1 MSGPTIEQRLAR
13 LEAAEAIRALK
24 ARYAALADAKY
35 RPDYT
40 RVSEDTM
47 RRVAWEQALCFTD
60 DAIWEGGRGFGD
72 SLAGR
77 SQLHDW
83 FQRSPWCFA
92 VHYYGSPQLDID
104 EDRAQGVW
112 RLWQLALREDNRDA
126 VLLAA
131 TTHEDYRREADGAW
145 RCCRMRFAGIHM
157 TSLGQGPMPLVATLA
172 ALDARMADQ
181 ARHAEPRA

>member
-1 MSGPTIEQRLAR
+1 MSASTTEERLAR

-24 ARYAALADAKY
+24 ARYASLADAKY

-40 RVSEDTM
+40 RLADDAM
-47 RRVAWEQALCFTD
+47 REVAWEQALCFTE
-60 DAIWEGGRGFGD
+60 DAIWVGGQGFGD
-72 SLAGR
+72 SLVGR

-104 EDRAQGVW
+104 GDRAHGVW
-112 RLWQLALREDNRDA
+112 RLWQLALREDNCDA

-131 TTHEDYRREADGAW
+131 TTHEDYRRDTDGDW

-157 TSLGQGPMPLVATLA
+157 TSLGQGPMPLMATLA
-172 ALDARMADQ
+172 ALDARMADR
-181 ARHAEPRA
+181 ARHAEPYA